1 MAPFRIISF
10 DGGGIR
16 GALSTRILKRLCVA
30 YPQLLTET
38 QLFAGTSTGA
48 LIALV
53 LASGK
58 DSEFID
64 SLYNYETIKSIF
76 TPAHFNPF
84 RPKYSNKNLKQVLS
98 SVFTKDLALCE
109 LSKYVFIPAFNV
121 KGYTSNSWQSVF
133 FNNLTDDELSK
144 AKVIDVALSSSAAP
158 TYFPSHNN
166 FIDGGVIDNSPS
178 ASAMISTLKILKP
191 KHQLSDFRV
200 LSIGTGQTL
209 DSIKKDTSS
218 WGILQWG
225 LNPTTKMQLPLVSI
239 LLMNDIPLA
248 DMYCRELIGTNYY
261 RINPILNNEIPLD
274 DYKMVNYLKD
284 YADKL
289 DLSDYFNYIE
299 KYFLK

>member
-16 GALSTRILKRLCVA
+16 GALSTRILKRLCEA

-38 QLFAGTSTGA
+38 HLFAGTSTGA

-84 RPKYSNKNLKQVLS
+84 RPKYSSKNLKQVLS
-98 SVFTKDLALCE
+98 SVFPKDLTLDE

-133 FNNLTDDELSK
+133 FNNLTNDELSK

-178 ASAMISTLKILKP
+178 ASSMISTLKILKP

-239 LLMNDIPLA
+239 LLMNDIPLS

-289 DLSDYFNYIE
+289 DLSDYFDYIE

>member
-1 MAPFRIISF
+1 MSPFRIISF

-16 GALSTRILKRLCVA
+16 GALSTRILKRLCEA
-30 YPQLLTET
+30 YPQLLAET

-64 SLYNYETIKSIF
+64 NIYNYETIKSIF

-98 SVFTKDLALCE
+98 SVFSKDLTLAE
-109 LSKYVFIPAFNV
+109 LEKYVFIPSFNV

-133 FNNLTDDELSK
+133 FNNLTNDELSK

-209 DSIKKDTSS
+209 DSIKKDTTS
-218 WGILQWG
+218 WGAVQWA

-239 LLMNDIPLA
+239 LLMNDVPLA
-248 DMYCRELIGTNYY
+248 DMYCRELIGRNYY
-261 RINPILNNEIPLD
+261 RINPILNNEILLD
-274 DYKMVNYLKD
+274 DYKQVTYLKETVD
-284 YADKL
+284 TL
-289 DLSDYFNYIE
+289 DLSHCYRYI
-299 KYFLK
+299 KNYFLK

>member
-16 GALSTRILKRLCVA
+16 GALSIRILKRLCVA

-98 SVFTKDLALCE
+98 SVFTKDLALGE